1 MISAEIITELPK
13 TLQEKNNSK
22 KFETNLEQRGIEVMA
37 PILVAEAG
45 FNLVWEEVGESTG
58 AWREIAPHPPP
69 RWWLL
74 VRHIQHRPPP
84 RPAPP
89 TGNDLENGQLPAP
102 DFLGV
107 KCQVSKIQLLVGFL

>member
-69 RWWLL
+69 RWLLL

-84 RPAPP
+84 RPPP

-107 KCQVSKIQLLVGFL
+107 KCQVSKIQVF